1 MLLVSQKFQ
10 VGLLVVNDQSTV
22 PAYHT
27 IRSPLDRTT
36 ASIVTL
42 YTAPDIYNKLTPRK
56 TETTAT
62 AVKRLSDRAGDAAL
76 DVRFDPVLVA
86 ETATTEPIVGEGAT
100 PFTSFSAVAVD
111 ESVAKP
117 TDGGL
122 NLKTEYTFF

>member
-1 MLLVSQKFQ
+1 
-10 VGLLVVNDQSTV
+10 VNEHRITV
-22 PAYHT
+22 
-27 IRSPLDRTT
+27 
-36 ASIVTL
+36 SIVTL